1 MAIDTG
7 TEAPDFT
14 LKDQDK
20 NEVTLSSFRGDKNVV
35 LVFFPFAFTGI
46 CESEVCALRDDLG
59 ALEAHGAQVLAVS
72 CDAVP
77 VLKRWQDDQN
87 FGYPLLSD
95 FWPHGATAT
104 AYGVF
109 NETLG
114 CADRGTFIIDRT
126 GVVRFAEHNPPGER
140 RDVERY
146 GEILQSLD

>member
-20 NEVTLSSFRGDKNVV
+20 NEVTLSSFRGDKHVV

-46 CESEVCALRDDLG
+46 CESEVCALRDDLA
-59 ALEAHGAQVLAVS
+59 ALEALGAQVLAVS
-72 CDAVP
+72 CDSTA

-114 CADRGTFIIDRT
+114 CADRGTFIIDSS

-146 GEILQSLD
+146 GEILQSLG